1 VNRIQRK
8 ITPAVF
14 GTCFPAL
21 RQGYDNEKKDKARTY
36 HEFVVDVLTHLPT
49 ARPAT
54 GQEYIDGEEDKKKK
68 QGDIE
73 GDLCAHQLQ
82 VMVVRATIN
91 TTLTFE
97 FWRLCQTWPWLY
109 LLSIKTRLKKKTLG
123 SFWNHVTRA
132 SEEKKNYD
140 QDIDVPRHCRD

>member
-1 VNRIQRK
+1 LTPESADYKFVNRIQRK

-54 GQEYIDGEEDKKKK
+54 GKEYIDGEEDKKKK
-68 QGDIE
+68 NRE
-73 GDLCAHQLQ
+73 
-82 VMVVRATIN
+82 
-91 TTLTFE
+91 TL
-97 FWRLCQTWPWLY
+97 
-109 LLSIKTRLKKKTLG
+109 K
-123 SFWNHVTRA
+123 VTC
-132 SEEKKNYD
+132 
-140 QDIDVPRHCRD
+140 VPTSYR